1 MKKTRKK
8 ELVARFVYVD
18 TAHLKEDHKFKLS
31 IAQPS
36 PTCKFFKLEL
46 QDDPL
51 KEETPSG
58 FGDTE
63 SLKEKVL
70 GILKQI
76 HKEKE

>member
-1 MKKTRKK
+1 MMKTRKK

-36 PTCKFFKLEL
+36 PTCKCFKLEL

-51 KEETPSG
+51 KE
-58 FGDTE
+58 
-63 SLKEKVL
+63 VCC
-70 GILKQI
+70 
-76 HKEKE
+76 